1 MKKDDITLG
10 ETYLFVGS
18 TSPKRQHLAGL
29 PFTVVS
35 IDRVYRKVAY
45 RKGKRS
51 MKVTRFFNADGIGA
65 TAEELET
72 LPNQGFYTCPGCK
85 EVNRI
90 IDLHVRPI
98 NEEIER
104 ACPNCGE
111 AAQVTPDYVPN
122 PF

>member
-1 MKKDDITLG
+1 MKKTDIEVGT
-10 ETYLFVGS
+10 TYLFVGS
-18 TSPKRQHLAGL
+18 DSPKRKHLAGL

-35 IDRVYRKVAY
+35 VDRVYRKVAY

-51 MKVTRFFNADGIGA
+51 MKVTRFFNAEGIGA
-65 TAEELET
+65 KAEELET
-72 LPNQGFYTCPGCK
+72 LPNQGFHTCPACK

-90 IDLHVRPI
+90 CDLHVRPV
-98 NEEIER
+98 NEEIEK

-111 AAQVTPDYVPN
+111 TAHVTTEYVPD